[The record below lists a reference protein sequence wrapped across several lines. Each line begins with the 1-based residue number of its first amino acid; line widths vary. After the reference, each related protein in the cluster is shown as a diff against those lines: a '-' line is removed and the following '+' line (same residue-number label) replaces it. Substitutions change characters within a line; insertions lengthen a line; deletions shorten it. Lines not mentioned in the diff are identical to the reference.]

1 MESLLCAKHYAR
13 QSLCLLL
20 WAWGLIRKCNPT
32 DECIMTNQSECPASQ
47 KQIAGSLGWDS
58 QVTHLLYLWTVVS
71 GKLVKLLSSLCSH
84 WNIFLPNA
92 WGKSLIDLTWPECK
106 TSLRKSS
113 ASAVDTTAHLI
124 FSFEMSNFIQ
134 VAAHLSRLHLEYV
147 V

>member
-1 MESLLCAKHYAR
+1 MPCQPEADRGFSGVR
-13 QSLCLLL
+13 QSSDAPSVPLNCGL
-20 WAWGLIRKCNPT
+20 W
-32 DECIMTNQSECPASQ
+32 
-47 KQIAGSLGWDS
+47 
-58 QVTHLLYLWTVVS
+58 QVGEITV
-71 GKLVKLLSSLCSH
+71 
-84 WNIFLPNA
+84 LPVLTLKHFPCQMLEA
-92 WGKSLIDLTWPECK
+92 KSLIDLTWPECK